1 MKKLTVLVAVIL
13 IAGLLAGCWVLP
25 ESKLIS
31 ITVDPEGLYLEMP
44 KPTSLIPENAGK
56 IESVTANYNDGT
68 SEDIK
73 LTDCE
78 YSSNDPEVAI
88 VDIVGDEVWIR
99 AVGSGE
105 TTILVTY
112 TQHNFWTGRVIE
124 TDIVGVFVE

>member
-1 MKKLTVLVAVIL
+1 MKKLTILVVIML
-13 IAGLLAGCWVLP
+13 VAGLLAGCWVFP

-31 ITVDPEGLYLEMP
+31 ICVNPEGMFLE
-44 KPTSLIPENAGK
+44 PEETEP
-56 IESVTANYNDGT
+56 IISVTANYNDGT

-78 YSSNDPEVAI
+78 YLSGDPDIAI
-88 VDIVGDEVWIR
+88 VEIVEDEVLIK
-99 AVGSGE
+99 AVETGD

>member
-1 MKKLTVLVAVIL
+1 MKKLTVLVVIML

-31 ITVDPEGLYLEMP
+31 ICVDPEEMFLADP
-44 KPTSLIPENAGK
+44 GTAFDVLSTTGAIV
-56 IESVTANYNDGT
+56 SVTANYEDGT

-78 YSSNDPEVAI
+78 YSSNDP
-88 VDIVGDEVWIR
+88 DIATVNSEGLVIAKSIGD
-99 AVGSGE
+99 

-112 TQHNFWTGRVIE
+112 TQHNFWTGRITE
-124 TDIVGVFVE
+124 IDIVGVFVE

>member
-1 MKKLTVLVAVIL
+1 MKKLAMLVAVML
-13 IAGLLAGCWVLP
+13 IVGLLAGCWVLP

-31 ITVDPEGLYLEMP
+31 ICVEPEGMELKALDPDAEA
-44 KPTSLIPENAGK
+44 IV
-56 IESVTANYNDGT
+56 SVTANYNDGT

-78 YSSNDPEVAI
+78 YLSNDPEVAI

-99 AVGSGE
+99 AVGTGN

-112 TQHNFWTGRVIE
+112 TQHNFWTGRVTE